1 MKLTRTLILL
11 LLLAACGCGILGD
24 ERQRNQ
30 FQATCT
36 MRRTQHPTRAPA
48 RTGARAIVATLAG
61 CAVAVMLAGCA
72 TTRTVDKE
80 GIHWTNHPED
90 IRLNP
95 SKNF

>member
-1 MKLTRTLILL
+1 
-11 LLLAACGCGILGD
+11 
-24 ERQRNQ
+24 
-30 FQATCT
+30 
-36 MRRTQHPTRAPA
+36 MRRPQHPARAPA
-48 RTGARAIVATLAG
+48 RTGARAIALAAALG
-61 CAVAVMLAGCA
+61 AVALMLAGCA